1 MPIHENM
8 ESVTLHSGFCVKS
21 PSNPAGRWHERWCVL
36 SIVKIPHAEQFYQ
49 KYYKGYRD
57 TETTGRVVTLVDHA
71 ANLVFSYYEQE
82 EDVAKD
88 KPLNRVI
95 IDNSAI
101 SDHHGHT
108 HGYGFAIRI
117 QLCAVYES
125 RVLFLCFNDELEH
138 GRWLKCLLYYM
149 NLLEGTYP
157 SVMPQLLG
165 GTHHEALKDKV
176 DRFISLEREDRGKK
190 ERLI

>member
-1 MPIHENM
+1 M
-8 ESVTLHSGFCVKS
+8 ESVTLHCGFCVKS
-21 PSNPAGRWHERWCVL
+21 PSNPEGRWHERWCVL
-36 SIVKIPHAEQFYQ
+36 SIVKIPDAEEFYR

-57 TETTGRVVTLVDHA
+57 STTTGKVVTLVNHA
-71 ANLVFSYYEQE
+71 ANLVFSYYESE
-82 EDVAKD
+82 EDVGKD
-88 KPLNRVI
+88 KPINRFI

-108 HGYGFAIRI
+108 HGYGFAIRV
-117 QLCAVYES
+117 QLSPIYQS

-138 GRWLKCLLYYM
+138 EHWLQSFLYYM
-149 NLLEGTYP
+149 NLLEGTSP

-165 GTHHEALKDKV
+165 GNHDTLREEVEKFV
-176 DRFISLEREDRGKK
+176 SLERDDRGKR